1 MEKPPI
7 IVIVGPTA
15 SGKSTLAIEL
25 AREIGAEI
33 ISADSRQV
41 YRGMDI
47 GTGKVTRE
55 EQRQVRHHLIDIANP
70 KVEYNVS
77 HFLADVTKVIAD
89 IEARGKRVIICGGT
103 TFWIEALMLG
113 LPLPKVVPDPV
124 FREKWGKKDAG
135 ELYGYLKR
143 LDSERAKTIDKANKV
158 RLLRAIEI
166 AKTLGSV
173 PIIDRSVLPNLSGYT
188 VLGLN
193 PPVEEL
199 NKKIRE
205 RLMARMKAGMLDE
218 AVRLNRAGLSYER
231 MESFGLEY
239 RALVQFL
246 QKKITDAEL
255 YTNLPYDII
264 HYAKR
269 QRSSLR
275 RLEKQGV
282 KIHWIKDTTEALAIV
297 K

>member
-7 IVIVGPTA
+7 IVVVGPTA
-15 SGKSTLAIEL
+15 SGKSSLAIEL
-25 AREIGAEI
+25 ARAIGAEI
-33 ISADSRQV
+33 VSADSRQV
-41 YRGMDI
+41 YRGMDL
-47 GTGKVTRE
+47 GTGKVTKE
-55 EQRQVRHHLIDIANP
+55 EQRQARHHLLDIANP

-77 HFLADVTKVIAD
+77 HFLEDATAAIAD
-89 IEARGKRVIICGGT
+89 IEARGKRVIVCGGT
-103 TFWIEALMLG
+103 TFWIESLMLG

-124 FREKWGKKDAG
+124 FREKWGKKEAG

-143 LDSERAKTIDKANKV
+143 LDPERAKTIDKKNKV

-166 AKTLGSV
+166 AKALGKV
-173 PIIDRSVLPNLSGYT
+173 PVIDRSALPDLSRYI
-188 VLGLN
+188 VIGLN

-205 RLMARMKAGMLDE
+205 RFMARMKAGMLE
-218 AVRLNRAGLSYER
+218 ETVKLNRSGVSYER
-231 MESFGLEY
+231 LESFGLEY
-239 RALVQFL
+239 RALVRFL

-255 YTNLPYDII
+255 YTELPYEII

-282 KIHWIKDTTEALAIV
+282 NIHWIKDATEALALV